1 MWTTYYTPA
10 TLDEA
15 LGLLAQHGSDARL
28 IAGGT
33 DILIELDRKIRTPS
47 ALIDITRIPE
57 LDRIRLERGTFHL
70 GPLVTH
76 NHVVGSELLVERAYP
91 LARACWEVGA
101 PQIRNRG
108 TTAGNLITASPANDT
123 ITPLWALGASVTL
136 RSHRG
141 ERMLPF
147 EQFFLGVRKT
157 AMAPDEMLTDI
168 SFPALQP
175 PERGVFVKLALRRT
189 QAISVVNTV
198 VILRFES
205 PTPSKARGSGERSR
219 RGDRIGRARIT
230 LGSVAPTIVRAPDAE
245 NFLAGKT
252 LGDAAINAAGE
263 LATAA
268 ARPIDDVRGTAEY
281 RSEMIRVTTIRALR
295 MLRDGAE
302 RDDWPVA
309 PAMLW
314 GATDGHFP
322 AGSRP
327 GAIHAED
334 GDQPIETRI
343 NGKPY
348 TIRGANDKTLLRMLR
363 EDAGLIG
370 TKEGCAEGE
379 CGACT
384 AFLDGIAVMACM
396 VAAPRAHGSE
406 IVTIEGLARDGAL
419 HPVQQA
425 FVAEDA
431 VQCGYC
437 TPGFVMAGAKLL
449 EEHPF
454 PTRYQIEQ
462 SISGNLCR
470 CTGYF
475 SILNAI
481 ERAARQR
488 IDNRFA

>member
-1 MWTTYYTPA
+1 MWRNYITPT
-10 TLDEA
+10 TLDEV
-15 LGLLAQHGSDARL
+15 LTLLAKHGSDARL

-33 DILIELDRKIRTPS
+33 DILIELERKIRTPGV
-47 ALIDITRIPE
+47 LIDITRIPD
-57 LDRIRLERGTFHL
+57 LDHIRLARGRFHL

-76 NHVVGSELLVERAYP
+76 NHVVGSRRLVERAYP

-108 TTAGNLITASPANDT
+108 TIAGNLITASPANDT
-123 ITPLWALGASVTL
+123 ITPLWALGASITL

-141 ERMLPF
+141 RRTLPF
-147 EQFFLGVRKT
+147 DEFFLGVRKT

-168 SFPALQP
+168 SFPAMQP
-175 PERGVFVKLALRRT
+175 HERGVFVKLALRRT
-189 QAISVVNTV
+189 QAISVVNAA
-198 VILRFES
+198 VILGFE
-205 PTPSKARGSGERSR
+205 
-219 RGDRIGRARIT
+219 GDRIGAARIT
-230 LGSVAPTIVRAPDAE
+230 LGSVAPTIVRARDAE
-245 NFLAGKT
+245 NFLAGKM
-252 LGDAAINAAGE
+252 LSDAAINAAGE
-263 LATAA
+263 LAIAA

-295 MLRDGAE
+295 MLRDRAE
-302 RDDWPVA
+302 RADWPVA

-314 GATDGHFP
+314 GTTNGHFP
-322 AGSRP
+322 AGGMP
-327 GAIHAED
+327 AAIHAVDVE
-334 GDQPIETRI
+334 QPIETRI
-343 NGKPY
+343 NGRPY
-348 TIRGANDKTLLRMLR
+348 TIRGANDKTLLRLLR

-449 EEHPF
+449 EERPH

-462 SISGNLCR
+462 SIGGNMCR

-475 SILNAI
+475 NILNAI

-488 IDNRFA
+488 MENG

>member
-1 MWTTYYTPA
+1 MWKTYYTPA
-10 TLDEA
+10 TLDEV
-15 LGLLAQHGSDARL
+15 LGLLAQYGSDARL

-33 DILIELDRKIRTPS
+33 DILIELDRKIRTPR
-47 ALIDITRIPE
+47 ALIDITRISE
-57 LDRIRLERGTFHL
+57 LDRIRLESGTLHL

-108 TTAGNLITASPANDT
+108 TIAGNLITASPANDT
-123 ITPLWALGASVTL
+123 ITPLWALGASITL
-136 RSHRG
+136 KSYRG
-141 ERMLPF
+141 ERTLPF

-157 AMAPDEMLTDI
+157 ALAPDEMLTDI
-168 SFPALQP
+168 SFPAMQP
-175 PERGVFVKLALRRT
+175 NERGVFVKLALRRT
-189 QAISVVNTV
+189 QAIAVVNTA
-198 VILRFES
+198 ILLGFE
-205 PTPSKARGSGERSR
+205 
-219 RGDRIGRARIT
+219 GDRIGKARIT

-245 NFLAGKT
+245 NFLEGKT
-252 LGDAAINAAGE
+252 LSDSAINAAGE

-295 MLRDGAE
+295 MLRDGTE
-302 RDDWPVA
+302 RADWPVA

-314 GATDGHFP
+314 GTTDGHFP
-322 AGSRP
+322 AGNPRSARASLP
-327 GAIHAED
+327 GAKHAED
-334 GDQPIETRI
+334 GEQPIETRI

-348 TIRGANDKTLLRMLR
+348 TIRRASDKTLLRMLR

-419 HPVQQA
+419 HPIQQA

-449 EEHPF
+449 EECPY

-475 SILNAI
+475 NILNAI
-481 ERAARQR
+481 ERAARHRTCFVNTPDGQ
-488 IDNRFA
+488 